1 MLPTTATTAAEV
13 HMHTTPTRHQCRDC
27 LTVTARPERCT
38 TCAASHRRAEVFVAV
53 VEYALIVG
61 FFGLALLIAAAL
73 S

>member
-1 MLPTTATTAAEV
+1 LSFTFAADCTTTTKEN
-13 HMHTTPTRHQCRDC
+13 TTMRHQCRDC

-38 TCAASHRRAEVFVAV
+38 TCAASHRRAELFVAAI
-53 VEYALIVG
+53 EYALIVG

>member
-1 MLPTTATTAAEV
+1 M
-13 HMHTTPTRHQCRDC
+13 RHQCRDC

-38 TCAASHRRAEVFVAV
+38 TCAASHRRAELFVSAI
-53 VEYALIVG
+53 EYALIVG